1 MSVLIPFAQDKDTGK
16 IVSIYEVPRGRKC
29 NCVCLYCGLA
39 VIANKG
45 EINQDYFSHEP
56 KKSSSKPCPI
66 SFERSV
72 FWACREL
79 LHSENTLNLPDYN
92 LFLKDPMTNTST
104 GFHITNESSISY
116 TEVKFESLID
126 SNSKHTGLLTI
137 DKFKL
142 AVTLSFKPSAC
153 KEHNQT
159 PHIVIDLTE
168 TYSLFKNLKQPFK
181 ELLLDLL
188 IHRTTNKSWLYHP
201 RQKQAEKLFFN
212 EIALREKK
220 IKEDIRKAN
229 QTIIER
235 EKAKAVITEQRQE
248 RVRVLSQHNI
258 ESKTQRRNLLAHVVT
273 DLKDK
278 GIYDIERC
286 ERCHFSQPINL
297 DKCRLCG
304 DNSISI
310 ATYSHGSLEQIAS
323 RYWQLGFAEQSL
335 VAITDVELI
344 ANGLLD
350 ILDLTSD

>member
-16 IVSIYEVPRGRKC
+16 IVSIYEVPRGKKC

-92 LFLKDPMTNTST
+92 LFLKDLMTNTSK

-116 TEVKFESLID
+116 TGVKFESLID

-159 PHIVIDLTE
+159 PHILIDLTD

-188 IHRTTNKSWLYHP
+188 VHRTTNKSWLYHP
-201 RQKQAEKLFFN
+201 RQEQAEKLFFN
-212 EIALREKK
+212 EVALREEK
-220 IKEDIRKAN
+220 IKEDIKKAN
-229 QTIIER
+229 QAIIER
-235 EKAKAVITEQRQE
+235 EKVKAVITEQRQE
-248 RVRVLSQHNI
+248 RELVLRQHNI
-258 ESKTQRRNLLAHVVT
+258 ESKTQRKEILAAVVT

-278 GIYDIERC
+278 GINDIKRC

-297 DKCRLCG
+297 DKCRFCG
-304 DNSISI
+304 YSSFNID
-310 ATYSHGSLEQIAS
+310 TYSHGSQEQIAS
-323 RYWQLGFAEQSL
+323 RYWQLDFVEQSL
-335 VAITDVELI
+335 VAISNSKLI
-344 ANGLLD
+344 ENGLLD
-350 ILDLTSD
+350 ILDPTSD